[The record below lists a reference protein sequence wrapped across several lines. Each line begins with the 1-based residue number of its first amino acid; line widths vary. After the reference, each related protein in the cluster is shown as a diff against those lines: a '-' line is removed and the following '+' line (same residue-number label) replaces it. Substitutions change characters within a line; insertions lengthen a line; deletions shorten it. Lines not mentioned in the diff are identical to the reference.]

1 MNTVLLKLFEQ
12 YELPEK
18 DRYEISQVY
27 NFLPEEKKQRLLRN
41 FKIFIQKINKF
52 REQLQKEKEILVGK
66 TIEEIRI
73 MIEQVKNQNNI

>member
-52 REQLQKEKEILVGK
+52 REQLQKENEILVGK